1 MQFKKSGEYIQRN
14 RPKSL
19 AILIYR
25 LLICMDIISNMHI
38 LLLGPGMCIT
48 IPQIVLHN
56 AKRYGPAGNIK
67 RKKQHH
73 V

>member
-1 MQFKKSGEYIQRN
+1 MQLGKSRENSQRST
-14 RPKSL
+14 PKSL

-25 LLICMDIISNMHI
+25 LLIYMGIISTVLT
-38 LLLGPGMCIT
+38 LLLGPGMGIT

-56 AKRYGPAGNIK
+56 EKRCGPAGNTS